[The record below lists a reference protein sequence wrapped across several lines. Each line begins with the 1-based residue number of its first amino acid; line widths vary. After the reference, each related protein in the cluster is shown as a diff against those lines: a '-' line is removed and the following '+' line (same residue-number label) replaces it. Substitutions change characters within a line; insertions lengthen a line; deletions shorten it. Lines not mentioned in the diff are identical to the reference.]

1 MDPFVLSR
9 NAFKI
14 YCSEYATNNLT
25 TIATHYNNLSAMNVN
40 YSSMYPSEKIN
51 PNNLHYEKA
60 IDTLNQR
67 YEYFLHT
74 LDRLRLSFGHMND
87 TISNNINSISRSQK
101 ENSISSIAN
110 KRRNHKKHLH
120 RSIKPRLPKMFITV
134 SCAEHLTQQQPNFT
148 MN

>member
-14 YCSEYATNNLT
+14 YCSEYANNNLT
-25 TIATHYNNLSAMNVN
+25 IATNLYNNQSARNMN
-40 YSSMYPSEKIN
+40 YSSVHASEKIN
-51 PNNLHYEKA
+51 PDNLHYEKA

-87 TISNNINSISRSQK
+87 TINNKINSISGSQR
-101 ENSISSIAN
+101 ENSMSSIVN
-110 KRRNHKKHLH
+110 KRRNHKKHLR

-134 SCAEHLTQQQPNFT
+134 SCAEHLTQQQPNFK